1 MYSYLSL
8 SAEKRGSGNLSY
20 RAIDCQFSIPE
31 RGWAALTVGGHVGA
45 MIKALARSRGPTA
58 SDYLERLIA
67 IGGELEI
74 SVDGMRSMRRKAQG

>member
-1 MYSYLSL
+1 
-8 SAEKRGSGNLSY
+8 
-20 RAIDCQFSIPE
+20 
-31 RGWAALTVGGHVGA
+31 

-67 IGGELEI
+67 VGGELEI